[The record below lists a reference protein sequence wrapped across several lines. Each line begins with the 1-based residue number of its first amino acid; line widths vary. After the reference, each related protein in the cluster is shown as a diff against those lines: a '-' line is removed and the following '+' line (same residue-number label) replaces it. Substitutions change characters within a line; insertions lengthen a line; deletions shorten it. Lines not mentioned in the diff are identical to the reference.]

1 MFNKL
6 KNRLKSRET
15 IFSSSKN
22 KVEDVTVY
30 DLVDLENIHDNS
42 VYCFFYRFLSYF
54 NRRNFI
60 NNLFGF
66 VLLYG
71 TIFSTGYVLLNNQAI
86 SEKVYVTKINDF
98 LYNDKYFDNLF
109 VIKNSGLKLTFENN
123 NVVNINN
130 LIEQKNN
137 IKSFNDFNKYYK
149 MTTDMK
155 VNNVNIYKNCNR
167 IGCHKIVSE
176 FVSAKKH
183 NIDSELK
190 IDVTKLE
197 LSLKYIRNRGI
208 FIAYVEGLYF
218 IGSTIVIGQI
228 IALLLKFIIAL
239 IINSIVGSKV
249 VSYRI
254 YFSKRKDKVKI
265 DFRNQRIKD
274 LFSNKI
280 VSQITT
286 NNMNLINRLLAEINM
301 DNNGLKLNDNVIYVD
316 DFVMKNSEFC
326 WIYPSM
332 NDFVNKEEIT
342 DDDLK
347 VYIENSIYGNDVKLL
362 KNISDNISK
371 HYEITD
377 DFDVKEK
384 YLELR

>member
-6 KNRLKSRET
+6 KNRLNN

-66 VLLYG
+66 ILLYG
-71 TIFSTGYVLLNNQAI
+71 TIFSTGYILLNNQAI
-86 SEKVYVTKINDF
+86 SEKVYITKINDF

-123 NVVNINN
+123 DVVDINN

-149 MTTDMK
+149 MTTGMK
-155 VNNVNIYKNCNR
+155 VNDVNIYN
-167 IGCHKIVSE
+167 VSD
-176 FVSAKKH
+176 FVNAKKQ
-183 NIDSELK
+183 NIDSKLEAE
-190 IDVTKLE
+190 VTKLE
-197 LSLKYIRNRGI
+197 HSLKYIKNRGI
-208 FIAYVEGLYF
+208 FIAYVEGAYF
-218 IGSTIVIGQI
+218 LGFAIVIGQI
-228 IALLLKFIIAL
+228 IASLLKFIIAL

-254 YFSKRKDKVKI
+254 YFSKRKDKIKI
-265 DFRNQRIKD
+265 DFRNKRIKD
-274 LFSNKI
+274 LFSNNI

-286 NNMNLINRLLAEINM
+286 NNMNSINRLLVEINM
-301 DNNGLKLNDNVIYVD
+301 NNNGLKLNDNVIYVD

-347 VYIENSIYGNDVKLL
+347 IYIENSIYGNDVKLL

-377 DFDVKEK
+377 DFNIKEK

>member
-6 KNRLKSRET
+6 KNRLNN

-66 VLLYG
+66 ILLYG
-71 TIFSTGYVLLNNQAI
+71 TIFSTGYILLNNQAI
-86 SEKVYVTKINDF
+86 SEKVYITKINDF

-123 NVVNINN
+123 DVVDINN

-149 MTTDMK
+149 MTTGMK
-155 VNNVNIYKNCNR
+155 VNDVNIYN
-167 IGCHKIVSE
+167 VSD
-176 FVSAKKH
+176 FVNAKKQ
-183 NIDSELK
+183 NIDSKLEAE
-190 IDVTKLE
+190 VTKLE
-197 LSLKYIRNRGI
+197 HSLKYIKNRGI
-208 FIAYVEGLYF
+208 FIAYVEGAYF
-218 IGSTIVIGQI
+218 LGFAIVIGQI
-228 IALLLKFIIAL
+228 IASLLKFIIAL

-254 YFSKRKDKVKI
+254 YFSKRKDKIKI
-265 DFRNQRIKD
+265 DFRNKRIKD
-274 LFSNKI
+274 LFSNNI

-286 NNMNLINRLLAEINM
+286 NNMNSINRLLVEINM

-347 VYIENSIYGNDVKLL
+347 IYIENSIYGNDVKLL

-377 DFDVKEK
+377 DFNIKEK

>member
-6 KNRLKSRET
+6 KNRLNN

-66 VLLYG
+66 ILLYG
-71 TIFSTGYVLLNNQAI
+71 TIFSTGYILLNNQAI
-86 SEKVYVTKINDF
+86 SEKVYITKINDF

-123 NVVNINN
+123 DVVDINN

-149 MTTDMK
+149 MTTGMK
-155 VNNVNIYKNCNR
+155 VNDVNIYN
-167 IGCHKIVSE
+167 VSD
-176 FVSAKKH
+176 FVNAKKQ
-183 NIDSELK
+183 NIDSKLEAE
-190 IDVTKLE
+190 VTKLE
-197 LSLKYIRNRGI
+197 HSLKYIKNRGI
-208 FIAYVEGLYF
+208 FIAYVEGVYF
-218 IGSTIVIGQI
+218 LGFAIVIGQI
-228 IALLLKFIIAL
+228 IASLLKFIIAL

-254 YFSKRKDKVKI
+254 YFSKRKDKIKI
-265 DFRNQRIKD
+265 DFRNKRIKD
-274 LFSNKI
+274 LFSNNI

-286 NNMNLINRLLAEINM
+286 NNMNSINRLLVEINM

-347 VYIENSIYGNDVKLL
+347 IYIENSIYGNDVKLL

-377 DFDVKEK
+377 DFNIKEK

>member
-6 KNRLKSRET
+6 KNRLNN
-15 IFSSSKN
+15 IFLSSKN

-66 VLLYG
+66 ILLYG
-71 TIFSTGYVLLNNQAI
+71 TIFSTGYILLNNQAI
-86 SEKVYVTKINDF
+86 SEKVYITKINDF

-123 NVVNINN
+123 DVVDINN

-149 MTTDMK
+149 MTTGMK
-155 VNNVNIYKNCNR
+155 VNDVNIYN
-167 IGCHKIVSE
+167 VSD
-176 FVSAKKH
+176 FVNAKKQ
-183 NIDSELK
+183 NIDSKLEAE
-190 IDVTKLE
+190 VTKLE
-197 LSLKYIRNRGI
+197 HSLKYIKNRGI
-208 FIAYVEGLYF
+208 FIAYVEGAYF
-218 IGSTIVIGQI
+218 LGFAIVIGQI
-228 IALLLKFIIAL
+228 IASLLKFIIAL

-254 YFSKRKDKVKI
+254 YFSKRKDKIKI
-265 DFRNQRIKD
+265 DFRNKRIKD
-274 LFSNKI
+274 LFSNNI

-286 NNMNLINRLLAEINM
+286 NNMNSINRLLVEINM

-347 VYIENSIYGNDVKLL
+347 IYIENSIYGNDVKLL

-377 DFDVKEK
+377 DFNIQEK

>member
-1 MFNKL
+1 MFYKL
-6 KNRLKSRET
+6 INLKKFNNRLKN

-66 VLLYG
+66 ILLYG
-71 TIFSTGYVLLNNQAI
+71 TIFSTGYILLNNQAI
-86 SEKVYVTKINDF
+86 SEKVYITKINDF

-109 VIKNSGLKLTFENN
+109 VINNSGLKLTFENN
-123 NVVNINN
+123 DVVDINN

-149 MTTDMK
+149 MTTGMK
-155 VNNVNIYKNCNR
+155 VNDVNIYN
-167 IGCHKIVSE
+167 VSD
-176 FVSAKKH
+176 FVNAKKQ
-183 NIDSELK
+183 NIDSKLEAE
-190 IDVTKLE
+190 VTKLE
-197 LSLKYIRNRGI
+197 HSLKYIKNRGI
-208 FIAYVEGLYF
+208 FIAYVEGAYF
-218 IGSTIVIGQI
+218 LGFAIVIGQI
-228 IALLLKFIIAL
+228 IASLLKFIIAL

-254 YFSKRKDKVKI
+254 YFSKRKDKIKI
-265 DFRNQRIKD
+265 DFRNKRIKD
-274 LFSNKI
+274 LFSNNI

-286 NNMNLINRLLAEINM
+286 NNMNSINRLLVEINM

-347 VYIENSIYGNDVKLL
+347 IYIENSIYGNDVKLL

-377 DFDVKEK
+377 DFNIKEK

>member
-6 KNRLKSRET
+6 RNRFKSRQT
-15 IFSSSKN
+15 IFSSSKH

-30 DLVDLENIHDNS
+30 DLVDSGKMHDNNI
-42 VYCFFYRFLSYF
+42 YCFFYKFLSYF

-71 TIFSTGYVLLNNQAI
+71 TIFATGYVLWNNQAI
-86 SEKVYVTKINDF
+86 SEKVYITKINDF

-109 VIKNSGLKLTFENN
+109 VIKNSGLKLTFDDN
-123 NVVNINN
+123 NVVDVNK

-137 IKSFNDFNKYYK
+137 IKSFKDFNKYYK
-149 MTTDMK
+149 MTTNMK
-155 VNNVNIYKNCNR
+155 VNDVNIYQNCNR
-167 IGCHKIVSE
+167 IRCHKIVSE
-176 FVSAKKH
+176 KQ
-183 NIDSELK
+183 NIDSKLK
-190 IDVTKLE
+190 IDATKLDH
-197 LSLKYIRNRGI
+197 SLKYIKNRGI
-208 FIAYVEGLYF
+208 FIAYVEGSYF
-218 IGSTIVIGQI
+218 LGLAIVIGQI
-228 IALLLKFIIAL
+228 IASLLKFIIAL
-239 IINSIVGSKV
+239 IINSIVGSKI

-265 DFRNQRIKD
+265 DFRNKRIKD
-274 LFSNKI
+274 LFSNNI
-280 VSQITT
+280 VSHITT
-286 NNMNLINRLLAEINM
+286 NNMNSINRLLVEINM
-301 DNNGLKLNDNVIYVD
+301 DNSGLKLNDNVIYVD

-347 VYIENSIYGNDVKLL
+347 IYIENSIYGNDVKLL
-362 KNISDNISK
+362 KNIFDNISK

-377 DFDVKEK
+377 DFNIKEK

>member
-1 MFNKL
+1 MLNKL
-6 KNRLKSRET
+6 KNRLKI

-66 VLLYG
+66 ILLYG
-71 TIFSTGYVLLNNQAI
+71 TIFSTGYILLNNQAI
-86 SEKVYVTKINDF
+86 SEKVYITKINDF

-123 NVVNINN
+123 DVVDINN

-149 MTTDMK
+149 MTTGMK
-155 VNNVNIYKNCNR
+155 VNDVNIYN
-167 IGCHKIVSE
+167 VSD
-176 FVSAKKH
+176 FVNAKKQ
-183 NIDSELK
+183 NIDSKLEAE
-190 IDVTKLE
+190 VTKLE
-197 LSLKYIRNRGI
+197 HSLKYIKNRGI
-208 FIAYVEGLYF
+208 FIAYVEGAYF
-218 IGSTIVIGQI
+218 LGFAIVIGQI
-228 IALLLKFIIAL
+228 IASLLKFIIAL

-254 YFSKRKDKVKI
+254 YFSKRKDKIKI
-265 DFRNQRIKD
+265 DFRNKRIKD
-274 LFSNKI
+274 LFSNNI
-280 VSQITT
+280 VSRITT
-286 NNMNLINRLLAEINM
+286 NNMNSINCLLAEINM

-316 DFVMKNSEFC
+316 DFVIKNSEFC
-326 WIYPSM
+326 
-332 NDFVNKEEIT
+332 
-342 DDDLK
+342 
-347 VYIENSIYGNDVKLL
+347 
-362 KNISDNISK
+362 
-371 HYEITD
+371 
-377 DFDVKEK
+377 
-384 YLELR
+384 

>member
-6 KNRLKSRET
+6 KNRLKI

-30 DLVDLENIHDNS
+30 DLIDLGKMHNNS
-42 VYCFFYRFLSYF
+42 IYCFFYKFLSYF

-71 TIFSTGYVLLNNQAI
+71 TIFSTGYILLNNQYIA
-86 SEKVYVTKINDF
+86 EKVYITKINDL
-98 LYNDKYFDNLF
+98 LYNDKYFESLS
-109 VIKNSGLKLTFENN
+109 VIKNNGLKLTFENN

-149 MTTDMK
+149 MTTGMK
-155 VNNVNIYKNCNR
+155 VNDVNIYN
-167 IGCHKIVSE
+167 VSD
-176 FVSAKKH
+176 FVNAKKQ
-183 NIDSELK
+183 NIDSKLEAE
-190 IDVTKLE
+190 VTKLE
-197 LSLKYIRNRGI
+197 HSLKYIKNRGI
-208 FIAYVEGLYF
+208 FIAYVEGAYF
-218 IGSTIVIGQI
+218 LGFAIVIGQI
-228 IALLLKFIIAL
+228 IASLLKFIIAL

-254 YFSKRKDKVKI
+254 YFSKRKDKIKI
-265 DFRNQRIKD
+265 DFRNKRIKD
-274 LFSNKI
+274 LFSNNI

-286 NNMNLINRLLAEINM
+286 NNMNSINRLLVEINM

-347 VYIENSIYGNDVKLL
+347 IYIENSIYGNDVKLL

-377 DFDVKEK
+377 DFNIKEK

>member
-6 KNRLKSRET
+6 KNRLKI

-66 VLLYG
+66 ILLYG
-71 TIFSTGYVLLNNQAI
+71 TIFSTGYILLNNQAI
-86 SEKVYVTKINDF
+86 SEKVYITKINDF

-123 NVVNINN
+123 DVVDINN

-149 MTTDMK
+149 MTTGMK
-155 VNNVNIYKNCNR
+155 VNDVNIYN
-167 IGCHKIVSE
+167 VSD
-176 FVSAKKH
+176 FVNAKKQ
-183 NIDSELK
+183 NIDSKLEAE
-190 IDVTKLE
+190 VTKLE
-197 LSLKYIRNRGI
+197 HSLKYIKNRGI
-208 FIAYVEGLYF
+208 FIAYVEGAYF
-218 IGSTIVIGQI
+218 LGFAIVIGQI
-228 IALLLKFIIAL
+228 IASLLKFIIAL

-254 YFSKRKDKVKI
+254 YFSKRKDKIKI
-265 DFRNQRIKD
+265 DFRNKRIKD
-274 LFSNKI
+274 LFSNNI

-286 NNMNLINRLLAEINM
+286 NNMNSINRLLVEINM

-347 VYIENSIYGNDVKLL
+347 IYIENSIYGNDVKLL

-377 DFDVKEK
+377 DFNIKEK

>member
-6 KNRLKSRET
+6 KNRLNN

-66 VLLYG
+66 ILLYG
-71 TIFSTGYVLLNNQAI
+71 TIFSTGYILLNNQAI
-86 SEKVYVTKINDF
+86 SEKVYITKINDF

-109 VIKNSGLKLTFENN
+109 VINNSGLKLTFENN
-123 NVVNINN
+123 DVVDINN

-149 MTTDMK
+149 MTTGMK
-155 VNNVNIYKNCNR
+155 VNDVNIYN
-167 IGCHKIVSE
+167 VSD
-176 FVSAKKH
+176 FVNAKKQ
-183 NIDSELK
+183 NIDSKLEAE
-190 IDVTKLE
+190 VTKLE
-197 LSLKYIRNRGI
+197 HSLKYIKNRGI
-208 FIAYVEGLYF
+208 FIAYVEGAYF
-218 IGSTIVIGQI
+218 LGFAIVIGQI
-228 IALLLKFIIAL
+228 IASLLKFIIAL

-254 YFSKRKDKVKI
+254 YFSKRKDKIKI
-265 DFRNQRIKD
+265 DFRNKRIKD
-274 LFSNKI
+274 LFSNNI

-286 NNMNLINRLLAEINM
+286 NNMNSINRLLVEINM

-347 VYIENSIYGNDVKLL
+347 IYIENSIYENDVKLL

-377 DFDVKEK
+377 DFNIKEK

>member
-6 KNRLKSRET
+6 KNRLNN

-30 DLVDLENIHDNS
+30 DLVDLENRHDNS

-66 VLLYG
+66 ILLYG
-71 TIFSTGYVLLNNQAI
+71 TIFSTGYILLNNQAI
-86 SEKVYVTKINDF
+86 SEKVYITKINDF

-123 NVVNINN
+123 DVVDINN

-149 MTTDMK
+149 MTTGMK
-155 VNNVNIYKNCNR
+155 VNDVNIYN
-167 IGCHKIVSE
+167 VSD
-176 FVSAKKH
+176 FVNAKKQ
-183 NIDSELK
+183 NIDSKLEAE
-190 IDVTKLE
+190 VTKLE
-197 LSLKYIRNRGI
+197 HSLKYIKNRGI
-208 FIAYVEGLYF
+208 FIAYVEGVYF
-218 IGSTIVIGQI
+218 LGFAIVIGQI
-228 IALLLKFIIAL
+228 IASLLKFIIAL

-254 YFSKRKDKVKI
+254 YFSKRKDKIKI
-265 DFRNQRIKD
+265 DFRNKRIKD
-274 LFSNKI
+274 LFSNNI

-286 NNMNLINRLLAEINM
+286 NNMNSINRLLVEINM

-347 VYIENSIYGNDVKLL
+347 IYIENSIYGNDVKLL

-377 DFDVKEK
+377 DFNIKEK

>member
-6 KNRLKSRET
+6 KNRLNN

-66 VLLYG
+66 ILLYG
-71 TIFSTGYVLLNNQAI
+71 TIFSTGYILLNNQAI
-86 SEKVYVTKINDF
+86 SEKVYITKINDF

-123 NVVNINN
+123 DVVDINN

-149 MTTDMK
+149 MTTGMK
-155 VNNVNIYKNCNR
+155 VNDVNIYN
-167 IGCHKIVSE
+167 VSD
-176 FVSAKKH
+176 FFNAKKQ
-183 NIDSELK
+183 NIDSKLEAE
-190 IDVTKLE
+190 VTKLE
-197 LSLKYIRNRGI
+197 HSLKYIKNRGI
-208 FIAYVEGLYF
+208 FIAYVEGVYF
-218 IGSTIVIGQI
+218 LGFAIVIGQI
-228 IALLLKFIIAL
+228 IASLLKFIIAL

-254 YFSKRKDKVKI
+254 YFSKRKDKIKI
-265 DFRNQRIKD
+265 DFRNKRIKD
-274 LFSNKI
+274 LFSNNI

-286 NNMNLINRLLAEINM
+286 NNMNSINRLLVEINM

-347 VYIENSIYGNDVKLL
+347 IYIENSIYGNDVKLL

-377 DFDVKEK
+377 DFNIKEK

>member
-1 MFNKL
+1 M
-6 KNRLKSRET
+6 
-15 IFSSSKN
+15 
-22 KVEDVTVY
+22 
-30 DLVDLENIHDNS
+30 
-42 VYCFFYRFLSYF
+42 
-54 NRRNFI
+54 
-60 NNLFGF
+60 
-66 VLLYG
+66 
-71 TIFSTGYVLLNNQAI
+71 
-86 SEKVYVTKINDF
+86 
-98 LYNDKYFDNLF
+98 
-109 VIKNSGLKLTFENN
+109 
-123 NVVNINN
+123 
-130 LIEQKNN
+130 
-137 IKSFNDFNKYYK
+137 
-149 MTTDMK
+149 
-155 VNNVNIYKNCNR
+155 
-167 IGCHKIVSE
+167 
-176 FVSAKKH
+176 
-183 NIDSELK
+183 
-190 IDVTKLE
+190 
-197 LSLKYIRNRGI
+197 
-208 FIAYVEGLYF
+208 
-218 IGSTIVIGQI
+218 
-228 IALLLKFIIAL
+228 LKFIIAL

>member
-6 KNRLKSRET
+6 KNRLNN

-66 VLLYG
+66 ILLYG
-71 TIFSTGYVLLNNQAI
+71 TIFSTGYILLNNQAI
-86 SEKVYVTKINDF
+86 SEKVYITKINDF

-123 NVVNINN
+123 DVVDINN

-149 MTTDMK
+149 MTTGMK
-155 VNNVNIYKNCNR
+155 VNDVNIYN
-167 IGCHKIVSE
+167 VSD
-176 FVSAKKH
+176 FVNAKKQ
-183 NIDSELK
+183 NIDSKLEAE
-190 IDVTKLE
+190 VTKLE
-197 LSLKYIRNRGI
+197 HSLKYIKNRGI
-208 FIAYVEGLYF
+208 FIAYVEGVYF
-218 IGSTIVIGQI
+218 LGFAIVIGQI
-228 IALLLKFIIAL
+228 IASLLKFIIAL

-254 YFSKRKDKVKI
+254 YFSKRKDKIKI
-265 DFRNQRIKD
+265 DFRNKRIKD
-274 LFSNKI
+274 LFSNNI
-280 VSQITT
+280 VSRITT
-286 NNMNLINRLLAEINM
+286 NNMNSINCLLAEINM

-316 DFVMKNSEFC
+316 DFVIKNSEFC
-326 WIYPSM
+326 
-332 NDFVNKEEIT
+332 
-342 DDDLK
+342 
-347 VYIENSIYGNDVKLL
+347 
-362 KNISDNISK
+362 
-371 HYEITD
+371 
-377 DFDVKEK
+377 
-384 YLELR
+384 

>member
-6 KNRLKSRET
+6 KNRLNN

-66 VLLYG
+66 ILLYG
-71 TIFSTGYVLLNNQAI
+71 TIFSTGYILLNNQAI
-86 SEKVYVTKINDF
+86 SEKVYITKINDF

-109 VIKNSGLKLTFENN
+109 VINNSGLKLTFENN
-123 NVVNINN
+123 DVVDINN

-149 MTTDMK
+149 MTTGMK
-155 VNNVNIYKNCNR
+155 VNDVNIYN
-167 IGCHKIVSE
+167 VSD
-176 FVSAKKH
+176 FVNAKKQ
-183 NIDSELK
+183 NIDSKLEAE
-190 IDVTKLE
+190 VTKLE
-197 LSLKYIRNRGI
+197 HSLKYIKNRGI
-208 FIAYVEGLYF
+208 FIAYVEGAYF
-218 IGSTIVIGQI
+218 LGFAIVIGQI
-228 IALLLKFIIAL
+228 IASLLKFIIAL

-254 YFSKRKDKVKI
+254 YFSKRKDKIKI
-265 DFRNQRIKD
+265 DFRNKRIKD
-274 LFSNKI
+274 LFSNNI

-286 NNMNLINRLLAEINM
+286 NNMNSINRLLVEINM

-347 VYIENSIYGNDVKLL
+347 IYIENSIYGNDVKLL

-377 DFDVKEK
+377 DFNIKEK

>member
-1 MFNKL
+1 MFYKL
-6 KNRLKSRET
+6 INLKKFNNRLKN

-30 DLVDLENIHDNS
+30 DLVDLGKMHDNS
-42 VYCFFYRFLSYF
+42 VYCFLYRFLSYF

-60 NNLFGF
+60 NNSFGF
-66 VLLYG
+66 ILLYG
-71 TIFSTGYVLLNNQAI
+71 TIFSTGYVLWNNQAI
-86 SEKVYVTKINDF
+86 SEKVYITEINDF

-123 NVVNINN
+123 NVVDINN

-155 VNNVNIYKNCNR
+155 VNDVNIYKNCNR

-176 FVSAKKH
+176 KH

-190 IDVTKLE
+190 IDTTKLDH
-197 LSLKYIRNRGI
+197 SIKYIKNRGI
-208 FIAYVEGLYF
+208 FIAYVEGSYF
-218 IGSTIVIGQI
+218 MGSAIVIGQI
-228 IALLLKFIIAL
+228 IASLLKFIIAL

-254 YFSKRKDKVKI
+254 YFSKRKDKIKI
-265 DFRNQRIKD
+265 DFRNKRIKD
-274 LFSNKI
+274 LFSNNI

-286 NNMNLINRLLAEINM
+286 NNMNSINCLLAEINM
-301 DNNGLKLNDNVIYVD
+301 DNNGLMLNDNVIYVD

>member
-6 KNRLKSRET
+6 KNRLNN

-30 DLVDLENIHDNS
+30 DLFDLENIHDNS

-66 VLLYG
+66 ILLYG
-71 TIFSTGYVLLNNQAI
+71 TIFSTGYILLNNQAI
-86 SEKVYVTKINDF
+86 SEKVYITKINDF

-109 VIKNSGLKLTFENN
+109 VIKNSGLKLTFDNN
-123 NVVNINN
+123 DVVDINN

-149 MTTDMK
+149 MTTGMK
-155 VNNVNIYKNCNR
+155 VNDVNIYN
-167 IGCHKIVSE
+167 VSD
-176 FVSAKKH
+176 FVNAKKQ
-183 NIDSELK
+183 NIDSKLEAE
-190 IDVTKLE
+190 VTKLE
-197 LSLKYIRNRGI
+197 HSLKYIKNRGI
-208 FIAYVEGLYF
+208 FIAYVEGAYF
-218 IGSTIVIGQI
+218 LGFAIVIGQI
-228 IALLLKFIIAL
+228 IASLLKFIIAL

-254 YFSKRKDKVKI
+254 YFSKRKDKIKI
-265 DFRNQRIKD
+265 DFRNKRIKD
-274 LFSNKI
+274 LFSNNI

-286 NNMNLINRLLAEINM
+286 NNMNSINRLLVEINM

-347 VYIENSIYGNDVKLL
+347 IYIENSIYGNDVKLL

-377 DFDVKEK
+377 DFNIKEK

>member
-6 KNRLKSRET
+6 KNRLNN

-66 VLLYG
+66 ILLYG
-71 TIFSTGYVLLNNQAI
+71 TIFSTGYILLNNQAI
-86 SEKVYVTKINDF
+86 SEKVYITKINDF

-123 NVVNINN
+123 DVVDINN

-149 MTTDMK
+149 MTTGMK
-155 VNNVNIYKNCNR
+155 VNDVNIYN
-167 IGCHKIVSE
+167 VSD
-176 FVSAKKH
+176 FVNAKKQ
-183 NIDSELK
+183 NIDSKLEAE
-190 IDVTKLE
+190 VTKLE
-197 LSLKYIRNRGI
+197 HSLKYIKNRGI
-208 FIAYVEGLYF
+208 FIAYVEGAYF
-218 IGSTIVIGQI
+218 LGFAIVIGQI
-228 IALLLKFIIAL
+228 IASLLKFIIAL

-254 YFSKRKDKVKI
+254 YFSKRKDKIKI
-265 DFRNQRIKD
+265 DFRNKRIKD
-274 LFSNKI
+274 LFSNNI

-286 NNMNLINRLLAEINM
+286 NNMNSINRLLVEINM
-301 DNNGLKLNDNVIYVD
+301 DNNGLKLNDNIIYVD

-384 YLELR
+384 YLKLR

>member
-6 KNRLKSRET
+6 KNRLNN

-66 VLLYG
+66 ILLYG
-71 TIFSTGYVLLNNQAI
+71 TIFSTGYILLNNQAI
-86 SEKVYVTKINDF
+86 SEKVYITKINDF

-123 NVVNINN
+123 DVVDINN

-149 MTTDMK
+149 MTTGMK
-155 VNNVNIYKNCNR
+155 VNDVNIYN
-167 IGCHKIVSE
+167 VSD
-176 FVSAKKH
+176 FVNAKKQ
-183 NIDSELK
+183 NIDSKLEAE
-190 IDVTKLE
+190 VTKLE
-197 LSLKYIRNRGI
+197 HSLKYIKNRGI
-208 FIAYVEGLYF
+208 FIAYVEGAYF
-218 IGSTIVIGQI
+218 LGFAIVIGQI
-228 IALLLKFIIAL
+228 IASLLKFIIAL

-254 YFSKRKDKVKI
+254 YFSKRKDKIKI
-265 DFRNQRIKD
+265 DFRNKRIKD
-274 LFSNKI
+274 LFSNNI

-286 NNMNLINRLLAEINM
+286 NNMNSINRLLVEINM

-316 DFVMKNSEFC
+316 DFVMKNLEFC

-347 VYIENSIYGNDVKLL
+347 IYIENSIYGNDVKLL

-377 DFDVKEK
+377 DFNIKEK

>member
-6 KNRLKSRET
+6 KNRLNN

-66 VLLYG
+66 ILLYG
-71 TIFSTGYVLLNNQAI
+71 TIFSTGYILLNNQAI
-86 SEKVYVTKINDF
+86 SEKVYITKINDF

-123 NVVNINN
+123 DVVDINN

-149 MTTDMK
+149 MTTGMK
-155 VNNVNIYKNCNR
+155 VNDVNIYN
-167 IGCHKIVSE
+167 VSD
-176 FVSAKKH
+176 FVNAKKQ
-183 NIDSELK
+183 NIDSKLEAE
-190 IDVTKLE
+190 VTKLE
-197 LSLKYIRNRGI
+197 HSLKYIKNRGI
-208 FIAYVEGLYF
+208 FIAYVEGAYF
-218 IGSTIVIGQI
+218 LGFAIVIGQI
-228 IALLLKFIIAL
+228 IASLLKFIIAL
-239 IINSIVGSKV
+239 IINSIVGLKV

-254 YFSKRKDKVKI
+254 YFSKRKDKIKI
-265 DFRNQRIKD
+265 DFRNKRIKD
-274 LFSNKI
+274 LFSNNI

-286 NNMNLINRLLAEINM
+286 NNMNSINCLLAEINM
-301 DNNGLKLNDNVIYVD
+301 DNNGLMLNDNVIYVD

-347 VYIENSIYGNDVKLL
+347 IYIENSIYGNDVKLL

-377 DFDVKEK
+377 DFNIKEK

>member
-6 KNRLKSRET
+6 KNRLNN

-66 VLLYG
+66 ILLYG
-71 TIFSTGYVLLNNQAI
+71 TIFSTGYILLNNQAI
-86 SEKVYVTKINDF
+86 SEKVYITKINDF

-109 VIKNSGLKLTFENN
+109 VIKNSGLKLTFDNN
-123 NVVNINN
+123 DVVDINN

-149 MTTDMK
+149 MTTGMK
-155 VNNVNIYKNCNR
+155 VNDVNIYN
-167 IGCHKIVSE
+167 VSD
-176 FVSAKKH
+176 FVNAKKQ
-183 NIDSELK
+183 NIDSKLEAE
-190 IDVTKLE
+190 VTKLE
-197 LSLKYIRNRGI
+197 HSLKYIKNRGI
-208 FIAYVEGLYF
+208 FIAYVEGAYF
-218 IGSTIVIGQI
+218 LGFAIVIGQI
-228 IALLLKFIIAL
+228 IASLLKFIIAL

-254 YFSKRKDKVKI
+254 YFSKRKDKIKI
-265 DFRNQRIKD
+265 DFRNKRIKD
-274 LFSNKI
+274 LFSNNI

-286 NNMNLINRLLAEINM
+286 NNMNSINRLLVEINM

-347 VYIENSIYGNDVKLL
+347 IYIENSIYGNDVKLL

-377 DFDVKEK
+377 DFNIKEK

>member
-1 MFNKL
+1 MLNKL
-6 KNRLKSRET
+6 KNRLKI

-30 DLVDLENIHDNS
+30 DLIDLGKMHNNS
-42 VYCFFYRFLSYF
+42 IYCFFYKFLSYF

-71 TIFSTGYVLLNNQAI
+71 TIFSTGYILLNNQYIA
-86 SEKVYVTKINDF
+86 EKVYITKINDL
-98 LYNDKYFDNLF
+98 LYNDKYFESLS
-109 VIKNSGLKLTFENN
+109 VIKNNGLKLTFENN

-190 IDVTKLE
+190 IDVTKL
-197 LSLKYIRNRGI
+197 
-208 FIAYVEGLYF
+208 
-218 IGSTIVIGQI
+218 
-228 IALLLKFIIAL
+228 
-239 IINSIVGSKV
+239 
-249 VSYRI
+249 
-254 YFSKRKDKVKI
+254 
-265 DFRNQRIKD
+265 
-274 LFSNKI
+274 
-280 VSQITT
+280 
-286 NNMNLINRLLAEINM
+286 
-301 DNNGLKLNDNVIYVD
+301 
-316 DFVMKNSEFC
+316 
-326 WIYPSM
+326 
-332 NDFVNKEEIT
+332 
-342 DDDLK
+342 
-347 VYIENSIYGNDVKLL
+347 
-362 KNISDNISK
+362 
-371 HYEITD
+371 
-377 DFDVKEK
+377 
-384 YLELR
+384 

>member
-6 KNRLKSRET
+6 KNRLNN

-54 NRRNFI
+54 NRHNFI

-66 VLLYG
+66 ILLYG
-71 TIFSTGYVLLNNQAI
+71 TIFSTGYILLNNQAI
-86 SEKVYVTKINDF
+86 SEKVYITKINDF

-123 NVVNINN
+123 DVVDINN

-149 MTTDMK
+149 MTTGMK
-155 VNNVNIYKNCNR
+155 VNDVNIYN
-167 IGCHKIVSE
+167 VSD
-176 FVSAKKH
+176 FVNAKKQ
-183 NIDSELK
+183 NIDSKLEAE
-190 IDVTKLE
+190 VTKLE
-197 LSLKYIRNRGI
+197 HSLKYIKNRGI
-208 FIAYVEGLYF
+208 FIAYVEGAYF
-218 IGSTIVIGQI
+218 LGFAIVIGQI
-228 IALLLKFIIAL
+228 IASLLKFIIAL

-254 YFSKRKDKVKI
+254 YFSKRKDKIKI
-265 DFRNQRIKD
+265 DFRNKRIKD
-274 LFSNKI
+274 LFSNNI

-286 NNMNLINRLLAEINM
+286 NNMNSINRLLVEINM

-347 VYIENSIYGNDVKLL
+347 IYIENSIYGNDVKLL

-377 DFDVKEK
+377 DFNIKEK

>member
-6 KNRLKSRET
+6 KNRLNN

-66 VLLYG
+66 ILLYG
-71 TIFSTGYVLLNNQAI
+71 TIFSTGYILLNNQAI
-86 SEKVYVTKINDF
+86 SEKVYITKINDF

-123 NVVNINN
+123 DVVDINN

-149 MTTDMK
+149 MTTGMK
-155 VNNVNIYKNCNR
+155 VNDVNIYN
-167 IGCHKIVSE
+167 VSD
-176 FVSAKKH
+176 FVNAKKQ
-183 NIDSELK
+183 NIDSKLEAE
-190 IDVTKLE
+190 VTKLE
-197 LSLKYIRNRGI
+197 HSLKYIKNRGI

-254 YFSKRKDKVKI
+254 YFSKRKDKIKI
-265 DFRNQRIKD
+265 DFRNKRIKD

-301 DNNGLKLNDNVIYVD
+301 DNNGLKLNDNIIYVD

-384 YLELR
+384 YLKLR

>member
-6 KNRLKSRET
+6 KNRLNNRLNN

-66 VLLYG
+66 ILLYG
-71 TIFSTGYVLLNNQAI
+71 TIFSTGYILLNNQAI
-86 SEKVYVTKINDF
+86 SEKVYITKINDF

-123 NVVNINN
+123 DVVDINN

-149 MTTDMK
+149 MTTGMK
-155 VNNVNIYKNCNR
+155 VNDVNIYN
-167 IGCHKIVSE
+167 VSD
-176 FVSAKKH
+176 FVNAKKQ
-183 NIDSELK
+183 NIDSKLEAE
-190 IDVTKLE
+190 VTKLE
-197 LSLKYIRNRGI
+197 HSLKYIKNRGI
-208 FIAYVEGLYF
+208 FIAYVEGAYF
-218 IGSTIVIGQI
+218 LGFAIVIGQI
-228 IALLLKFIIAL
+228 IASLLKFIIAL

-254 YFSKRKDKVKI
+254 YFSKRKDKIKI
-265 DFRNQRIKD
+265 DFRNKRIKD
-274 LFSNKI
+274 LFSNNI

-286 NNMNLINRLLAEINM
+286 NNMNSINRLLVEINM

-347 VYIENSIYGNDVKLL
+347 IYIENSIYGNDVKLL

-377 DFDVKEK
+377 DFNIKEK

>member
-6 KNRLKSRET
+6 KNRLKI

-30 DLVDLENIHDNS
+30 DLIDLGKMHNNS
-42 VYCFFYRFLSYF
+42 IYCFFYKFLSYF

-71 TIFSTGYVLLNNQAI
+71 TIFSTGYILLNNQYIA
-86 SEKVYVTKINDF
+86 EKVYITKINDL
-98 LYNDKYFDNLF
+98 LYNDKYFESLS
-109 VIKNSGLKLTFENN
+109 VIKNNGLKLTFENN
-123 NVVNINN
+123 DVVDINN

-149 MTTDMK
+149 MTTGMK
-155 VNNVNIYKNCNR
+155 VNDVNIYN
-167 IGCHKIVSE
+167 VSD
-176 FVSAKKH
+176 FVNAKKQ
-183 NIDSELK
+183 NIDSKLEAE
-190 IDVTKLE
+190 VTKLE
-197 LSLKYIRNRGI
+197 HSLKYIKNRGI
-208 FIAYVEGLYF
+208 FIAYVEGAYF
-218 IGSTIVIGQI
+218 LGFAIVIGQI
-228 IALLLKFIIAL
+228 IASLLKFIIAL

-254 YFSKRKDKVKI
+254 YFSKRKDKIKI
-265 DFRNQRIKD
+265 DFRNKRIKD
-274 LFSNKI
+274 LFSNNI

-286 NNMNLINRLLAEINM
+286 NNMNSINRLLVEINM

-347 VYIENSIYGNDVKLL
+347 IYIENSIYGNDVKLL

-377 DFDVKEK
+377 DFNIKEK

>member
-6 KNRLKSRET
+6 KN

-30 DLVDLENIHDNS
+30 DLIDLGKMHNNGI
-42 VYCFFYRFLSYF
+42 YCFFYRFLSYF

-60 NNLFGF
+60 NNSFGF
-66 VLLYG
+66 ILLYG
-71 TIFSTGYVLLNNQAI
+71 TIFLTGYILLNNQYIA
-86 SEKVYVTKINDF
+86 EKIYITKINDL
-98 LYNDKYFDNLF
+98 LYNDKYFDSLS
-109 VIKNSGLKLTFENN
+109 VIKNNGLKLTFENN
-123 NVVNINN
+123 DVVDVNN

-155 VNNVNIYKNCNR
+155 VNDVNIYKNCNR

-176 FVSAKKH
+176 KQ
-183 NIDSELK
+183 NIDSKLEAE
-190 IDVTKLE
+190 VTKLDN
-197 LSLKYIRNRGI
+197 SLKYIKNRGI
-208 FIAYVEGLYF
+208 FIAYVEGAYF
-218 IGSTIVIGQI
+218 MGSAIIIGQI
-228 IALLLKFIIAL
+228 IASLLKFIIAL

-265 DFRNQRIKD
+265 DFRNKRIKD
-274 LFSNKI
+274 LFSNNI

-286 NNMNLINRLLAEINM
+286 NDMNSINCLLAEINM

-347 VYIENSIYGNDVKLL
+347 IYIENSIYGNDVKLL
-362 KNISDNISK
+362 KNIFDNISK

-377 DFDVKEK
+377 DFNIKEK

>member
-6 KNRLKSRET
+6 KNRLNN

-66 VLLYG
+66 ILLYG
-71 TIFSTGYVLLNNQAI
+71 TIFSTGYILLNNQAI
-86 SEKVYVTKINDF
+86 SEKVYITKINDF

-123 NVVNINN
+123 DVVDINN

-149 MTTDMK
+149 MTTGMK
-155 VNNVNIYKNCNR
+155 VNDVNIYKNCNR

-176 FVSAKKH
+176 KH

-190 IDVTKLE
+190 IDTTKLDH
-197 LSLKYIRNRGI
+197 SIKYIKNRGI
-208 FIAYVEGLYF
+208 FIAYVEGSYF
-218 IGSTIVIGQI
+218 MGSAIVIGQI
-228 IALLLKFIIAL
+228 IASLLKFIIAL

-254 YFSKRKDKVKI
+254 YFSKRKDKIKI
-265 DFRNQRIKD
+265 DFRNKRIKD
-274 LFSNKI
+274 LFSNNI

-286 NNMNLINRLLAEINM
+286 NNMNSINCLLAEINM
-301 DNNGLKLNDNVIYVD
+301 DNNGLMLNDNVIYVD

>member
-6 KNRLKSRET
+6 KNRLNN

-30 DLVDLENIHDNS
+30 DLIDLENIHDNS

-66 VLLYG
+66 ILLYG
-71 TIFSTGYVLLNNQAI
+71 TIFSTGYILLNNQAI
-86 SEKVYVTKINDF
+86 SEKVYITKINDF

-123 NVVNINN
+123 DVVDINN

-149 MTTDMK
+149 MTTGMK
-155 VNNVNIYKNCNR
+155 VNDVNIYN
-167 IGCHKIVSE
+167 VSD
-176 FVSAKKH
+176 FVNAKKQ
-183 NIDSELK
+183 NIDSKLEAE
-190 IDVTKLE
+190 VTKLE
-197 LSLKYIRNRGI
+197 HSLKYIKNRGI
-208 FIAYVEGLYF
+208 FIAYVEGAYF
-218 IGSTIVIGQI
+218 LGFAIVIGQI
-228 IALLLKFIIAL
+228 IASLLKFIIAL

-254 YFSKRKDKVKI
+254 YFSKRKDKIKI
-265 DFRNQRIKD
+265 DFRNKRIKD
-274 LFSNKI
+274 LFSNNI

-286 NNMNLINRLLAEINM
+286 NNMNSINRLLVEINM

-347 VYIENSIYGNDVKLL
+347 IYIENSIYGNDVKLL

-377 DFDVKEK
+377 DFNIKEK

>member
-6 KNRLKSRET
+6 KNRLKSHQT

-66 VLLYG
+66 ILLYG
-71 TIFSTGYVLLNNQAI
+71 TIFSTGYILLNNQAI
-86 SEKVYVTKINDF
+86 SEKVYITKINDF

-109 VIKNSGLKLTFENN
+109 VIKNSGLKLTFDNN
-123 NVVNINN
+123 DVVDINN

-149 MTTDMK
+149 MTTGMK
-155 VNNVNIYKNCNR
+155 VNDVNIYN
-167 IGCHKIVSE
+167 VSD
-176 FVSAKKH
+176 FVNAKKQ
-183 NIDSELK
+183 NIDSKLEAE
-190 IDVTKLE
+190 VTKLE
-197 LSLKYIRNRGI
+197 HSLKYIKNRGI
-208 FIAYVEGLYF
+208 FIAYVEGAYF
-218 IGSTIVIGQI
+218 LGFAIVIGQI
-228 IALLLKFIIAL
+228 IASLLKFIIAL

-254 YFSKRKDKVKI
+254 YFSKRKDKIKI
-265 DFRNQRIKD
+265 DFRNKRIKD
-274 LFSNKI
+274 LFSNNI

-286 NNMNLINRLLAEINM
+286 NNMNSINRLLVEINM

-347 VYIENSIYGNDVKLL
+347 IYIENSIYGNDVKLL

-377 DFDVKEK
+377 DFNIKEK

>member
-6 KNRLKSRET
+6 KNRLNN

-66 VLLYG
+66 ILLYG
-71 TIFSTGYVLLNNQAI
+71 TIFSTGYILLNNQAI
-86 SEKVYVTKINDF
+86 SEKVYITKINDF

-123 NVVNINN
+123 DVVDINN

-137 IKSFNDFNKYYK
+137 IKSFNNFNKYYK
-149 MTTDMK
+149 MTTGMK
-155 VNNVNIYKNCNR
+155 VNDVNIYN
-167 IGCHKIVSE
+167 VSD
-176 FVSAKKH
+176 FVNAKKQ
-183 NIDSELK
+183 NIDSKLEAE
-190 IDVTKLE
+190 VTKLE
-197 LSLKYIRNRGI
+197 HSLKYIKNRGI
-208 FIAYVEGLYF
+208 FIAYVEGAYF
-218 IGSTIVIGQI
+218 LGFAIVIGQI
-228 IALLLKFIIAL
+228 IASLLKFIIAL

-254 YFSKRKDKVKI
+254 YFSKRKDKIKI
-265 DFRNQRIKD
+265 DFRNKRIKD
-274 LFSNKI
+274 LFSNNI

-286 NNMNLINRLLAEINM
+286 NNMNSINRLLVEINM

-332 NDFVNKEEIT
+332 NDFVNKEKIT

-347 VYIENSIYGNDVKLL
+347 IYIENSIYGNDVKLL

-377 DFDVKEK
+377 DFNIKEK

>member
-6 KNRLKSRET
+6 KNRLNN

-30 DLVDLENIHDNS
+30 DLIDLEKMHDNS

-66 VLLYG
+66 ILLYG
-71 TIFSTGYVLLNNQAI
+71 TIFSTGYILLNNQAI
-86 SEKVYVTKINDF
+86 SEKVYITKINDF

-123 NVVNINN
+123 NVVDINN

-149 MTTDMK
+149 MTTGMK
-155 VNNVNIYKNCNR
+155 VNDVNIYKNCNR
-167 IGCHKIVSE
+167 IGCHKIVSD
-176 FVSAKKH
+176 FVNAKKQ
-183 NIDSELK
+183 NIDSKLEAE
-190 IDVTKLE
+190 VTKLDH
-197 LSLKYIRNRGI
+197 SLKYIKNRGI
-208 FIAYVEGLYF
+208 FIAYVEGTLF
-218 IGSTIVIGQI
+218 LGFAIVIGQI
-228 IALLLKFIIAL
+228 IASLIKFIIAL
-239 IINSIVGSKV
+239 IINSIVDSKV
-249 VSYRI
+249 LSYQI

-265 DFRNQRIKD
+265 DFRNKRIKD
-274 LFSNKI
+274 LFSNNI
-280 VSQITT
+280 VSQIAT
-286 NNMNLINRLLAEINM
+286 NNMNSINRLLAEINM